1 MKDLHDLLEME
12 SSELDFRFRK
22 SSIEGKGTPQEV
34 SDRRESVVKKLL
46 EKYFPF
52 PFRIAKGNVVDSKGN
67 RSASIDCLVLNPEHP
82 YTVSE
87 DNNFSVILAD
97 GVDFA
102 IEVKPDLSSKQEIE
116 RALRQIQSIKEL
128 TRAKSGSFGHTSS
141 YQLKIPGI
149 VFSNTTYSDLSL
161 LLNTIVAYYAEN
173 KIKRSHQF
181 DLIAINNRCLIINMR
196 HGSYFYPTDPS
207 SGEGLFCLNSKSQT
221 LAALLFYIN
230 VLPLS
235 TLRMD
240 TAIIT
245 KYLNTDL
252 FGNMVWDKEINMK
265 LSSIEKEN
273 IPRT

>member
-82 YTVSE
+82 FTVSE

-102 IEVKPDLSSKQEIE
+102 IEVKPDLNSKQEIE
-116 RALRQIQSIKEL
+116 RALKQIQSVKNL
-128 TRAKSGSFGHTSS
+128 TRAKSDTLGNK
-141 YQLKIPGI
+141 LKIPGI
-149 VFSNTTYSDLSL
+149 IFSNTTYSDLSL
-161 LLNTIVAYYAEN
+161 LLNTIVNYYVEN
-173 KIKRSHQF
+173 DIKRSHQF
-181 DLIAINNRCLIINMR
+181 DLLAINNRCLIINMR
-196 HGSYFYPTDPS
+196 NGSYFYPKSPS
-207 SGEGLFCLNSKSQT
+207 IGEGLFYLNSKSQT

-230 VLPLS
+230 GLPLS
-235 TLRMD
+235 SLRMD

-245 KYLNTDL
+245 KYLNSDL
-252 FGNMVWDKEINMK
+252 FGNLVWDEKINMQ
-265 LSSIEKEN
+265 LSSLEN
-273 IPRT
+273 GDTPQK